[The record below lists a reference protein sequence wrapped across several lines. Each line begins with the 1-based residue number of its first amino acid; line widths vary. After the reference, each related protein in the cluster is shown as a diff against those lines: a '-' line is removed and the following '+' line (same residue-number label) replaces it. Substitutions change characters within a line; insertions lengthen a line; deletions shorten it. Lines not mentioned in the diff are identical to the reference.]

1 MKKIISFFR
10 SYLGHVGAYFMFTM
24 LLFIL
29 FNMALGLPSDTFRAP
44 LVWTS
49 LLFAALVGIADYV
62 FLLSVPYFM
71 KLVLHGVLS
80 TAAFGISFVAISGL
94 VERGRTGLFGIL
106 GFLLLYILLAAIR
119 GIYHSVSEKKANARS
134 KYTSLY
140 TPKDLD
146 P

>member
-1 MKKIISFFR
+1 MKKFISFVR

-29 FNMALGLPSDTFRAP
+29 FSMALGLPSSTFNTP

-62 FLLSVPYFM
+62 FFLPVSYFL
-71 KLVLHGVLS
+71 KLVIHGVLS
-80 TAAFGISFVAISGL
+80 TAAFGLSFVAVSGL

-106 GFLLLYILLAAIR
+106 GFLVFYVVLAVIR
-119 GIYHSVSEKKANARS
+119 GIYHSVTERKAREGS
-134 KYTSLY
+134 GYTSLY
-140 TPKDLD
+140 TPKNLD
-146 P
+146 